1 MSIEE
6 AVKAGEAIWVN
17 VKIKSFPYLV
27 GCVAF
32 FLLCAA
38 LLSLLYV
45 KSLKDAE
52 KNRIA
57 NRALEAQI
65 VAKDYDL
72 KKLRGEN
79 DAKTKALVESVK
91 KYQSSLADLDRIS
104 SFYSNSDWR
113 VIARDYQLRTGKN

>member
-1 MSIEE
+1 MSIEDDLKVAE
-6 AVKAGEAIWVN
+6 SAWLNIK
-17 VKIKSFPYLV
+17 VKIFPYLV
-27 GCVAF
+27 GCLAF
-32 FLLCAA
+32 FLLCGA

-45 KSLKDAE
+45 RSLKDAE

-79 DAKTKALVESVK
+79 DAKTKALAESVK
-91 KYQSSLADLDRIS
+91 KYQSSLADLDRLS
-104 SFYSNSDWR
+104 SFYTNSDWR
-113 VIARDYQLRTGKN
+113 IIARDYQLRAGQN